1 MRRAPFIAGL
11 ACVALAPGLSRAA
24 GTPPPADVELPGFF
38 KGGRPFLRLTCND
51 GSHAIAWLDTDGG
64 GFITKA
70 LALRQ
75 RLTVVGGRTSLPAF
89 VDQLPPIGG
98 DGTLPV
104 IDPDPKDAILAGIDL
119 QLGGSWFAG
128 RVWTIDY
135 RNDQILWH
143 PDHHA
148 IASDAINPVK
158 MHFPAGPYP
167 TLPVVVE
174 GELIE
179 MALDTAASVV
189 ERTGTV
195 AATSFVTHDRMAK
208 WHATHPDWTFHTVSP
223 GVDRIDIPEVRVLGV
238 PLGGVSFTTRP
249 GDDVFAGETLAGK
262 LGSNAWAFRVLM
274 LDYVRAIAAF
284 D

>member
-11 ACVALAPGLSRAA
+11 TCAALAPALSRAA

-38 KGGRPFLRLTCND
+38 KGGRPFLRLTLND
-51 GSHAIAWLDTDGG
+51 GSHAIAWLDTDGS
-64 GFITKA
+64 GFISKA
-70 LALRQ
+70 LVARQ
-75 RLTVVGGRTSLPAF
+75 HLNVVGGRAPLPAF

-98 DGTLPV
+98 DGALAV

-143 PDHHA
+143 PDNHA
-148 IASDAINPVK
+148 VASDAVNPVK
-158 MHFPAGPYP
+158 LHFTSGSYP

-208 WHATHPDWTFHTVSP
+208 WRAAHPDWSFHNISP
-223 GVDRIDIPEVRVLGV
+223 GVDRLDIPEVRVFGV

-262 LGSNAWAFRVLM
+262 LGSNAWAFRILI

>member
-11 ACVALAPGLSRAA
+11 TSAALAPVVSRAA
-24 GTPPPADVELPGFF
+24 GTPSPADVELPGFF
-38 KGGRPFLRLTCND
+38 KGGRPFLRLTLND

-64 GFITKA
+64 GFISKA
-70 LALRQ
+70 LVARQ
-75 RLTVVGGRTSLPAF
+75 HLNVVVGRAQLPTF

-98 DGTLPV
+98 DGTLAV

-143 PDHHA
+143 PDNHA
-148 IASDAINPVK
+148 VASDAINPVK
-158 MHFPAGPYP
+158 LHFSGPYP

-195 AATSFVTHDRMAK
+195 AATSFVTHDRMTK
-208 WHATHPDWTFHTVSP
+208 WRAAHPDWSFHNISS

-249 GDDVFAGETLAGK
+249 GDDAFAGETLAGK